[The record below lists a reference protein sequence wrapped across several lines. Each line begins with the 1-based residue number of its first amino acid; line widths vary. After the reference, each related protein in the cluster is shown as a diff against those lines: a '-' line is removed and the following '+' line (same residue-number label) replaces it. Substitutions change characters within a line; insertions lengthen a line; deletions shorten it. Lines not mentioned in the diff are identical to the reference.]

1 MCTSSND
8 VSAVC
13 ALQGVTFPCVNHA
26 GSDENDSDAA
36 NASGE
41 VAKKSL
47 KLSSFAFRKKAV
59 HKLEELLQ
67 VLQRESSGDARSPDA
82 TSAV

>member
-1 MCTSSND
+1 MAC
-8 VSAVC
+8 
-13 ALQGVTFPCVNHA
+13 LQGVTFPCVNHA

-36 NASGE
+36 NAS
-41 VAKKSL
+41 AQIAHKSP

-67 VLQRESSGDARSPDA
+67 VLQQESSNDARSLDA
-82 TSAV
+82 ASAV